1 MEFEI
6 WYVFIGIAFV
16 LNIAVTVFLIRRDD
30 LETFQKCA
38 QILIV
43 WLIPFFAAIGLWMLN
58 RSQDVPTKAHK
69 SFGGGARDSIDTGAA
84 GSGD

>member
-6 WYVFIGIAFV
+6 WYVFIGIAIA
-16 LNIAVTVFLIRRDD
+16 LNISVSVFLIRRDD
-30 LETFQKCA
+30 LETFQKGA

-58 RSQDVPTKAHK
+58 RSQDVPAKAHK
-69 SFGGGARDSIDTGAA
+69 SFGGGPQDSSGA
-84 GSGD
+84 GSAGGGD

>member
-6 WYVFIGIAFV
+6 WYLFIGIAIV
-16 LNIAVTVFLIRRDD
+16 LNISVSVFLIRRDD
-30 LETFQKCA
+30 LETFQKGA

-58 RSQDVPTKAHK
+58 RSQDVPAKANK

-84 GSGD
+84 GGSD